1 MPTASPTPD
10 VAQSLG
16 QVMYA
21 MGLLDGGA
29 TNSLEGINAMNDRL
43 NQTEQASMQAAKTQ
57 VEAYFGLP
65 QPATVT
71 PWSPRQTPPAL
82 PVDTWH
88 IPGNDPN
95 RSVDVAVPRESDDEQ
110 DLEL

>member
-1 MPTASPTPD
+1 
-10 VAQSLG
+10 
-16 QVMYA
+16 MYA

-29 TNSLEGINAMNDRL
+29 INSLEGINAMNDRL

-57 VEAYFGLP
+57 MEAYFGLP

-82 PVDTWH
+82 PMDTWH

-95 RSVDVAVPRESDDEQ
+95 RSVDVAVLKGESDDEQ

>member
-1 MPTASPTPD
+1 
-10 VAQSLG
+10 
-16 QVMYA
+16 MYA
-21 MGLLDGGA
+21 MGLLDSGA
-29 TNSLEGINAMNDRL
+29 TNSLEGINAMNDRR
-43 NQTEQASMQAAKTQ
+43 NQTDQASMQAAKTQ

-82 PVDTWH
+82 PVGNWH
-88 IPGNDPN
+88 LPGNDPN